1 MTREEDVSRKI
12 EIIRQ
17 YMEER
22 KTDGVLLS
30 KVDNFAWIT
39 SGARSYVALD
49 DKTGVASAL
58 ITKNDAYILSKNPE
72 TERLKCEELPKNF
85 TVVEYP
91 WFANLDDMVN
101 NVVDGKRLLY
111 EEDPEFNNF
120 LLRTRIKLSEYEQER
135 YAEVG
140 AKTAYALEN
149 AMKSLSPNMTEI
161 QVKSLVE
168 SHLAKEGL
176 DVLLVLAFGDESR
189 MLYRHNLARNVEIG
203 KRCFVSVCTKM
214 HGLVISATR
223 TIEFEKDEKFESQ
236 HEINAR
242 IDSEILDATLTK
254 RTISQVFFEIER
266 AYTFHGYPDE
276 WKLHHQGGI
285 AGYNTREI
293 VATPHFSF
301 QIGDAM
307 SFAWNPTITGT
318 KSEDTYIRTKNKM
331 RLLSVNED
339 RDWPYLEIDVNGRRY
354 KRPGILIL

>member
-12 EIIRQ
+12 EFIRQ

-49 DKTGVASAL
+49 DKAGIASVL

-72 TERLKCEELPKNF
+72 TERLKREELPRNF
-85 TVVEYP
+85 TVIEYP
-91 WFANLDDMVN
+91 WFAKLDDMVN
-101 NVVDGKRLLY
+101 NVVDGKHLLY

-120 LLRTRIKLSEYEQER
+120 LLRSRIKLSEYEQER

-140 AKTAYALEN
+140 TKTACALEN
-149 AMKSLSPNMTEI
+149 AMRSLTPNMTEI
-161 QVKSLVE
+161 QAKSMVE
-168 SHLAKEGL
+168 SQLAKEGL

-189 MLYRHNLARNVEIG
+189 TLYRHNLARKVEIG

-214 HGLVISATR
+214 YGLVISATR
-223 TIEFEKDEKFESQ
+223 TVEFERDEKFESQ
-236 HEINAR
+236 HEINAQ

-254 RTISQVFFEIER
+254 LSISQVFFEIEKSY
-266 AYTFHGYPDE
+266 ASHGYQDE

-285 AGYNTREI
+285 TGYNTREI
-293 VATPHFSF
+293 VAAPHLPF
-301 QIGDAM
+301 QIDDAM

-318 KSEDTYIRTKNKM
+318 KSEDTYIRTKNEM
-331 RLLSVNED
+331 RLLSMNKNK
-339 RDWPYLEIDVNGRRY
+339 DWPYLEINVNGRKY
-354 KRPGILIL
+354 ERPGILIL